1 VKIKGASEL
10 RVTGTIDSLNAASS
24 MFTVLGLTVTID
36 ADTSFED
43 SSSQQASPFN
53 FSSLRVGDYVDV
65 RGFAGTVPNSL
76 VATMLERKDLNAQR
90 ELRGVAGNLAV
101 PMFTIL
107 GISVVTDAGT
117 SFKDAS
123 GSDITSAAFFAQADG
138 QLVKASGN
146 WNGSNLVATSVEID
160 NP

>member
-1 VKIKGASEL
+1 
-10 RVTGTIDSLNAASS
+10 
-24 MFTVLGLTVTID
+24 
-36 ADTSFED
+36 
-43 SSSQQASPFN
+43 
-53 FSSLRVGDYVDV
+53 
-65 RGFAGTVPNSL
+65 
-76 VATMLERKDLNAQR
+76 MLERKDLNAQR